1 MDFRIKPKIDK
12 NYLISKYS
20 EETYLSHYLGI
31 PVKKGLYKNP
41 LRQDNKVTCSF
52 YKSKSGDILFHDF
65 ATGKQLNFI
74 GIVMEK
80 YNVSY
85 YEAINIIAEDFGLK
99 DGSTPKKS
107 CKTTVQ
113 VKFENSEPAKIGVEI
128 KEFSKSELEWWSQF
142 GIGPKLLKK
151 YNVYSCKNVF
161 LNDRLFTSNSK
172 LTFGYFGGILEGK
185 ELWRI
190 YYSQRDQYRF
200 LTNWPAK
207 KVQGYKQLPKEG
219 KLLVIT
225 KSMKDVM
232 CLASLGIPAI
242 APNSENL
249 FISDKMLN
257 NLKTRFKYIVVF
269 YDNDRPG
276 LTNLIKIRKNHP
288 ELNFFWIPLKY
299 GAKDISDFYKEK
311 GKDETIKFL
320 KNYLKKLNENGKSQS

>member
-1 MDFRIKPKIDK
+1 MNFRINQKIDK
-12 NYLISKYS
+12 AYLISKYS

-52 YKSKSGDILFHDF
+52 YKSRNGEILFHDF

-74 GIVMEK
+74 GVVMAK
-80 YNVSY
+80 YSVSY

-99 DGSTPKKS
+99 DGSTPKKIT
-107 CKTTVQ
+107 KIVQ
-113 VKFENSEPAKIGVEI
+113 KFENQEPAKIGVEI
-128 KEFSKSELEWWSQF
+128 KDFSESELKWWSQF
-142 GIGPKLLKK
+142 GITPQLLKK
-151 YNVYSCKNVF
+151 YDVYSCKNVF
-161 LNDRLFTSNSK
+161 LNDKLFTSNSK
-172 LTFGYFGGILEGK
+172 LTFGYFGGIYEGK

-190 YYSQRDQYRF
+190 YYSQREQYRF

-232 CLASLGIPAI
+232 CLASFGIAAI

-249 FISDKMLN
+249 FITEKMLKD
-257 NLKTRFKYIVVF
+257 LKSRFKHIVVF

-276 LTNLIKIRKNHP
+276 LTNLIKIRKSYP
-288 ELNFFWIPLKY
+288 ELNYFWIPFKY
-299 GAKDISDFYKEK
+299 GVKDISDFYKK
-311 GKDETIKFL
+311 NGKDGTIKFL
-320 KNYLKKLNENGKSQS
+320 KLYLKKLK